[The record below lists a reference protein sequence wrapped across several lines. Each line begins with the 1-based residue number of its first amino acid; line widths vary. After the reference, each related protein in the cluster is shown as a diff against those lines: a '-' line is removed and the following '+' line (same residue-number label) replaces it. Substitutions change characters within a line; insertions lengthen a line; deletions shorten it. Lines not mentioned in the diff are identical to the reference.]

1 MQLPFFFAEIN
12 SPSEK
17 QVILDEDTSR
27 HVVQVLRMKE
37 GDRINLTDGKGHI
50 YFSEISSAH
59 KKHSN
64 VSVIS
69 VAAAVQPPH
78 RSVIGISLLK
88 NTARFEWFLEKA
100 TELGIT
106 EIVPLVCSRT
116 EKEKFR
122 FDRLKSILVS
132 AMLQSQQSWLP
143 VLHQPVSFELL
154 FAMEEIV
161 NADGKFIAHCVDTEK
176 TELKDAVGTTKNRI
190 LLIGPEG
197 DFTNEEITF
206 AVSNKFLPVSLGTTR
221 LRTETAGMVGAVIL
235 KQL

>member
-17 QVILDEDTSR
+17 QVTLDEDTSR

-37 GDRINLTDGKGHI
+37 GDGINLTDGKGHI
-50 YFSEISSAH
+50 FSSKISSAH
-59 KKHSN
+59 KKHST

-69 VAAAVQPPH
+69 VDTAVQPLPK
-78 RSVIGISLLK
+78 SVIGISLLK

-106 EIVPLVCSRT
+106 EIVPLMCSRT

-122 FDRLKSILVS
+122 ADRMKNILVS

-154 FAMEEIV
+154 FAMEEVV
-161 NADGKFIAHCVDTEK
+161 NADGKFIAHCANTEK
-176 TELKDAVGTTKNRI
+176 KVLKDAIQMAGNRI

-197 DFTNEEITF
+197 DFTNEEIAF
-206 AVSNKFLPVSLGTTR
+206 AIDNKFVPVSLGTTR

-235 KQL
+235 KHI